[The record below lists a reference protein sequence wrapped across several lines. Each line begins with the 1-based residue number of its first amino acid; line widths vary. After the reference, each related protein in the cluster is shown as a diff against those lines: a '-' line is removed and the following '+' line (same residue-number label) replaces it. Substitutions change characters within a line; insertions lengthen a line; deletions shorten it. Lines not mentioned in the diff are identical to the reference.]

1 MKRNFLL
8 ACSFAAISAVALM
21 GCNKEE
27 NNNVT
32 EPTVTP
38 ESTETPEVTTEPSGE
53 VAPEETTPEA
63 TPETTP
69 EVAPEEEIPVVDET
83 TTSTSSEKVDA
94 AVEKIKTNYT
104 GLYLPNMPMD
114 AEIFSSLCGVAPEL
128 YVGFFGEMPMI
139 SAQSDMLLVVEPAE
153 EKVEEVVSLLNAYK
167 DAQINNTMQYPTN
180 AIQVQATQVYE
191 KDGLVYYIAIFGD
204 VNDVLEDEEA
214 LLTKCQDSVNE
225 IIAIIDA
232 E

>member
-1 MKRNFLL
+1 MKRNLLL
-8 ACSFAAISAVALM
+8 ACSFAVISAVALM

-27 NNNVT
+27 NKNVV
-32 EPTVTP
+32 EPTT
-38 ESTETPEVTTEPSGE
+38 TPEVTEVPEVTDEPSGE
-53 VAPEETTPEA
+53 VAPEETTPEV
-63 TPETTP
+63 TPEETI
-69 EVAPEEEIPVVDET
+69 PEEELPIVDET
-83 TTSTSSEKVDA
+83 IVDTSSEKVTA
-94 AVEKIKTNYT
+94 AVDKIKTNYS
-104 GLYLPNMPMD
+104 GLYLPNMQMD
-114 AEIFSSLCGVAPEL
+114 AEIFSSLCGVSPEL

-153 EKVEEVVSLLNAYK
+153 GKVEEVVGLLNAYK
-167 DAQINNTMQYPTN
+167 DTQINNTMQYPTN

-204 VNDVLEDEEA
+204 VNDVLEDEDA

-225 IIAIIDA
+225 IISIIDA

>member
-1 MKRNFLL
+1 ML
-8 ACSFAAISAVALM
+8 
-21 GCNKEE
+21 
-27 NNNVT
+27 
-32 EPTVTP
+32 
-38 ESTETPEVTTEPSGE
+38 
-53 VAPEETTPEA
+53 
-63 TPETTP
+63 
-69 EVAPEEEIPVVDET
+69 
-83 TTSTSSEKVDA
+83 
-94 AVEKIKTNYT
+94 
-104 GLYLPNMPMD
+104 MD
-114 AEIFSSLCGVAPEL
+114 AEIFSSLCGVSPEL

-153 EKVEEVVSLLNAYK
+153 GKVEEVVALLNAYK

-204 VNDVLEDEEA
+204 VNDVIEDEDA